1 MEDTWRW
8 SLVTAI
14 APIAWGS
21 TYVVTHHLLPA
32 DQPLTGAA
40 LRALPA
46 GLLLLAVARRLPRG
60 AWWWRSAVLG
70 VLNVGLFFL
79 LVYLSAQLLPSAVAS
94 TVMATSP
101 VALTLLAWA
110 LLGQHP
116 APAHLVGGAVGVG
129 GVALL
134 LLGDAA
140 GVDPLGVLCA
150 VAAMVSSSVGFVL
163 ARRWSD
169 GTDGARQLVA
179 TTSWQLLAGGG
190 ALAVAAWVTHDG
202 WPPVDVPTLLGFGYV
217 TTAATALAFVCW
229 FAGLAHLPTGTVG
242 LVGLLNPLT
251 GVALGCLAFGE
262 VLGARQC
269 AGVALVL
276 AGIALGQHQ
285 RGRLRARRGSS
296 RSSTRAPSA
305 GRAG

>member
-1 MEDTWRW
+1 MSSVEDTWRW
-8 SLVTAI
+8 SLVTAV

-21 TYVVTHHLLPA
+21 TYVVTHHVLPA
-32 DQPLTGAA
+32 GQPLTGAA

-46 GLLLLAVARRLPRG
+46 GLLLLALARRLPRG

-70 VLNVGLFFL
+70 ALNVGLFFV
-79 LVYLSAQLLPSAVAS
+79 LVYESAQLLPSAIAS

-110 LLGQHP
+110 LLGQRP
-116 APAHLVGGAVGVG
+116 APAHLVGGVVGVG

-134 LLGDAA
+134 LLGDAV

-169 GTDGARQLVA
+169 GTDLVA

-190 ALAVAAWVTHDG
+190 ALAVAAWATDDG
-202 WPPVDVPTLLGFGYV
+202 WPPADVPTLLGFGYV
-217 TTAATALAFVCW
+217 TAVATALAFVCW

-262 VLGARQC
+262 VLDARQW

-276 AGIALGQHQ
+276 AGIGLGQHQ
-285 RGRLRARRGSS
+285 RSVRARRGSI
-296 RSSTRAPSA
+296 RSSTPARSA
-305 GRAG
+305 GTAA

>member
-1 MEDTWRW
+1 MEDAARW
-8 SLVTAI
+8 SLVTAV

-46 GLLLLAVARRLPRG
+46 GLLLLALSRRLPHG

-70 VLNVGLFFL
+70 MLNVGVFFW
-79 LVYLSAQLLPSAVAS
+79 LVYLSAQLLPSAIAA

-101 VALTLLAWA
+101 VVLVLLAWA

-116 APAHLVGGAVGVG
+116 APAHLVGGAVGVV
-129 GVALL
+129 GVGLL

-163 ARRWSD
+163 ARRWD
-169 GTDGARQLVA
+169 AGTDLLA
-179 TTSWQLLAGGG
+179 TTSWQLLAGGT
-190 ALAVAAWVTHDG
+190 ALALAAWATDDG
-202 WPPVDVPTLLGFGYV
+202 WPPLDVPTLLGFGYV
-217 TTAATALAFVCW
+217 TTVATALAFVCW
-229 FAGLAHLPTGTVG
+229 FAGLRHLPTGTVG

-251 GVALGCLAFGE
+251 GVALGCLVFGE
-262 VLGARQC
+262 SLGTRQW
-269 AGVALVL
+269 AGLALVL

-296 RSSTRAPSA
+296 RSCTRAPSA

>member
-1 MEDTWRW
+1 MEDVRRW
-8 SLVTAI
+8 SLVTAV
-14 APIAWGS
+14 APVAWGS
-21 TYVVTHHLLPA
+21 TYVVTHHVLPP

-70 VLNVGLFFL
+70 TLDVGLFFV
-79 LVYLSAQLLPSAVAS
+79 LVYESAQLLPSAVAS
-94 TVMATSP
+94 TVMAASP

-116 APAHLVGGAVGVG
+116 APAHLVGGVVGVVGVG
-129 GVALL
+129 LL
-134 LLGDAA
+134 LLGGAA
-140 GVDPLGVLCA
+140 GVDPVGVVCA

-169 GTDGARQLVA
+169 GTAGAPGLVA
-179 TTSWQLLAGGG
+179 TTSWQLLAGGAG
-190 ALAVAAWVTHDG
+190 LAVAAWATDDG
-202 WPPVDVPTLLGFGYV
+202 WPPVDVPTVLGFGYV
-217 TTAATALAFVCW
+217 TVVATALAFLCW

-262 VLGARQC
+262 VLGVRQW

-276 AGIALGQHQ
+276 AGIGLGQHQ
-285 RGRLRARRGSS
+285 RSVRARPW
-296 RSSTRAPSA
+296 STRSCTPARSA

>member
-1 MEDTWRW
+1 VEDTLRW
-8 SLVTAI
+8 SLVTAV
-14 APIAWGS
+14 APVAWGS
-21 TYVVTHHLLPA
+21 TYVVTHHVLPA

-46 GLLLLAVARRLPRG
+46 GLLLLALARRLPRG

-79 LVYLSAQLLPSAVAS
+79 LVYQSAQLLPSAIAT

-116 APAHLVGGAVGVG
+116 APAHLVGGVVGVL
-129 GVALL
+129 GVGLL

-140 GVDPLGVLCA
+140 GVDPLGVACA

-169 GTDGARQLVA
+169 GTDLVA
-179 TTSWQLLAGGG
+179 TTSWQLLAGGA
-190 ALAVAAWVTHDG
+190 ALAVGAWVTGDG

-217 TTAATALAFVCW
+217 TVVATALAFVCW

-251 GVALGCLAFGE
+251 GVALGCLVFGE
-262 VLGARQC
+262 VLGPRQW
-269 AGVALVL
+269 AGLALVL
-276 AGIALGQHQ
+276 AGIGLGQHQ
-285 RGRLRARRGSS
+285 RSVRARRGSS
-296 RSSTRAPSA
+296 RSSTPARSA
-305 GRAG
+305 GTAA

>member
-1 MEDTWRW
+1 MEDTSRW
-8 SLVTAI
+8 SLVTAV
-14 APIAWGS
+14 APVAWGS
-21 TYVVTHHLLPA
+21 TYVVTHHVLPA

-46 GLLLLAVARRLPRG
+46 GLLLLALARRLPRG

-70 VLNVGLFFL
+70 VLDVGLFFL
-79 LVYLSAQLLPSAVAS
+79 LVYQSAQLLPSAIAA

-116 APAHLVGGAVGVG
+116 APAHLVGGVVGVL
-129 GVALL
+129 GVGLL

-140 GVDPLGVLCA
+140 GVDPLGVACA

-169 GTDGARQLVA
+169 GTDLVA
-179 TTSWQLLAGGG
+179 TTSWQLLAGGA
-190 ALAVAAWVTHDG
+190 ALAVGAWVTGDG

-217 TTAATALAFVCW
+217 TVVATALAFVCW

-251 GVALGCLAFGE
+251 GVALGCLVVGE
-262 VLGARQC
+262 VLGLRQW
-269 AGVALVL
+269 AGLALVL
-276 AGIALGQHQ
+276 AGIGLGQHQ
-285 RGRLRARRGSS
+285 RSVRARRGSS
-296 RSSTRAPSA
+296 RSSTPARSA